1 MLRVW
6 CREKAER
13 QNDPNVEYVDM
24 DDFRPG
30 GKYAEDKTK
39 EGKQLAALAAGVEA
53 TSALSAEQ
61 LTLRKAAEV
70 VASNQ
75 SLPLEGLTSTLWSEL
90 L

>member
-1 MLRVW
+1 MMIVCVR
-6 CREKAER
+6 REKAER

-30 GKYAEDKTK
+30 GKYADEKSKDARDLAT
-39 EGKQLAALAAGVEA
+39 LAAANN
-53 TSALSAEQ
+53 SAPLSAEQ
-61 LTLRKAAEV
+61 LTLRRAAEV